1 MSALIEIW
9 SFLSSIFFSFQIFIN
24 FFWCFDS
31 RFEQFEPNGCQF
43 GDVHHQNWLDLGG
56 PVCVATGLPPIV
68 IGLTTCTWNSSL
80 SNTKSVGKINIW
92 ANIWTSDGVSI
103 LCSGSS
109 VMLQEATQQ
118 RVVLGLI
125 TDDCGTTA
133 RFSYKRHLRSFGR
146 SRNNINCR
154 KPIHTCM

>member
-1 MSALIEIW
+1 MIVIW
-9 SFLSSIFFSFQIFIN
+9 PFLSSIHFSFQIFID
-24 FFWCFDS
+24 FFYALI
-31 RFEQFEPNGCQF
+31 
-43 GDVHHQNWLDLGG
+43 LDLNDLSQMVVSLEMSTTKIDLIWGG

-92 ANIWTSDGVSI
+92 ANIWTSDGAI

-125 TDDCGTTA
+125 TDDSGTTT

-146 SRNNINCR
+146 SRKNINCR